1 MLALLLF
8 RPCSSQD
15 YYYPLLVARDT
26 LEALA
31 SFLNWTRA
39 PRPESRPKHVRTRV
53 LGAAERGKGSNGQQ
67 QITITSRRELEGL
80 CLDPLHR
87 TQLRSPPTRHAYD
100 DTVSW
105 IAASGSNSAFS
116 SRPTS
121 LVTLVPSITTA
132 VLRVCSD
139 LATTVAQAILVLK
152 LGPAPNSFTTRHRVS
167 SLHLFDLREGAHSR
181 GFRSFIANAFPVYL
195 TDPTLP
201 GSGLPS
207 DLLTLHF

>member
-1 MLALLLF
+1 MSFVPDVIFFFSRHCYSKMLALLLF

-15 YYYPLLVARDT
+15 YYYPLLVAQDT

-39 PRPESRPKHVRTRV
+39 PLPESRPKHVRARV

-67 QITITSRRELEGL
+67 QITITSPRELEGS

-100 DTVSW
+100 ESVSW

-121 LVTLVPSITTA
+121 LVTLSPLLSYGFALI
-132 VLRVCSD
+132 
-139 LATTVAQAILVLK
+139 LATAVAQAILVLK
-152 LGPAPNSFTTRHRVS
+152 LGPAPNQSFSFHDS
-167 SLHLFDLREGAHSR
+167 SWRQFAPP
-181 GFRSFIANAFPVYL
+181 F
-195 TDPTLP
+195 
-201 GSGLPS
+201 
-207 DLLTLHF
+207 